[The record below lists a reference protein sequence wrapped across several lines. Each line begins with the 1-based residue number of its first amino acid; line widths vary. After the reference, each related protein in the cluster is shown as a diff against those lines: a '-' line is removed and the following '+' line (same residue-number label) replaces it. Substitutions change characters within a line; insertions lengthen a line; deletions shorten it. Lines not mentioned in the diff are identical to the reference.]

1 MEYKR
6 NEIEKVIIYL
16 TDNDNV
22 TSAFP
27 LTQDGRFG
35 CMEFS

>member
-6 NEIEKVIIYL
+6 NEIVKVIIYL
-16 TDNDNV
+16 TDNYNV

-27 LTQDGRFG
+27 LTRQNTED
-35 CMEFS
+35 SVV